1 MTAAQHARA
10 AADYLATIANSLDN
24 KGRWSTHDSAMAV
37 HHFCAC
43 FGIDVPDTYADDVAD
58 ELAAIE
64 ASAAA
69 DWALFDRSRRMD
81 ARAA

>member
-1 MTAAQHARA
+1 MTDAEHARA
-10 AADYLATIANSLDN
+10 AADYLSALAKSLDSR
-24 KGRWSTHDSAMAV
+24 GRWTAHDSAMAV

-43 FGIDVPDTYADDVAD
+43 LGIDVPDTYADDVAD

-64 ASAAA
+64 ADA
-69 DWALFDRSRRMD
+69 DAEWAMFDRSRRID